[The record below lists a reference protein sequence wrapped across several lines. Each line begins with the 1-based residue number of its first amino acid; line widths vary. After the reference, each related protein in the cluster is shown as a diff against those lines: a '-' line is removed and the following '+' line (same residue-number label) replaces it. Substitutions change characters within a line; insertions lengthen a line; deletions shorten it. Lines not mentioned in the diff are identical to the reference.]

1 MASLPIPMIC
11 FLLHKNVTAHKQ
23 SVREV
28 VVVQLKAMSLPIP
41 ENPGSNLVI
50 INFYWKYLL
59 LIVCRKDENKEKIYK
74 QNVVPMW
81 HVQIGESCDLPTVI
95 KDLLFHEFYD
105 RSCSISG
112 MRFPI
117 SRSEARSSSTA
128 RLCPG
133 RRSLQVV
140 AVRHSQP
147 EHGHFRGVRVRMY
160 FRAQNYFKIV
170 FEDVGSWP
178 SIKVFWI

>member
-1 MASLPIPMIC
+1 MFDFRDLLDAID
-11 FLLHKNVTAHKQ
+11 FLLFN
-23 SVREV
+23 
-28 VVVQLKAMSLPIP
+28 
-41 ENPGSNLVI
+41 
-50 INFYWKYLL
+50 
-59 LIVCRKDENKEKIYK
+59 
-74 QNVVPMW
+74 
-81 HVQIGESCDLPTVI
+81 
-95 KDLLFHEFYD
+95 EFYD

-178 SIKVFWI
+178 SIKVF